1 LKRAEYDVMAAA
13 EGRLW
18 WYRGL
23 RRLVVQGLTRYLSPG
38 AVPLI
43 VDVGC
48 GTGGT
53 FRAVRAA
60 MPRIRYVGLDLE
72 RAALDHCRGKGIRS
86 LVQASAS
93 AMPLRPQSAD
103 ALVCLDV
110 LCYRDVDPA
119 AVLQRFFEVLRPG
132 GVLVVNLPAF
142 TSLRGEHDVAVGIA
156 RRFRAPEL
164 QALCQRSGFDIVLL
178 TYWNA
183 ALFLPLWVWRR
194 LSRRAGE
201 VHAISDTARSP
212 RWLNA
217 LLTGLVLSE
226 VGLTRWFR
234 WPCGSSVLVVA
245 RRPSA

>member
-1 LKRAEYDVMAAA
+1 MKRAEYDVMAAA
-13 EGRLW
+13 ENRLW

-23 RRLVVQGLTRYLSPG
+23 HRLVVQGLARYLSAR

-53 FRAVRAA
+53 FRALRAT

-72 RAALDHCRGKGIRS
+72 PAALEHCRGNGIRS

-119 AVLQRFFEVLRPG
+119 AAFQRFFEVLRPG

-142 TSLRGEHDVAVGIA
+142 KSLRGEHDVAVGIA
-156 RRFRAPEL
+156 RRFRASEL
-164 QALCQRSGFDIVLL
+164 QALCRRTGFDILLL

-201 VHAISDTARSP
+201 AHATSDTARSP

-226 VGLTRWFR
+226 VGLTRWLR
-234 WPCGSSVLVVA
+234 WPFGSSVLVVA

>member
-1 LKRAEYDVMAAA
+1 MAAA
-13 EGRLW
+13 EDHLW

-23 RRLVVQGLTRYLSPG
+23 RRLVVRSLARHLSAAGP
-38 AVPLI
+38 PLI

-60 MPRIRYVGLDLE
+60 LPRIRYVGLDLE
-72 RAALDHCRGKGIRS
+72 PKALEHCQAQGIGR

-93 AMPLRPQSAD
+93 DVPLRSQSAH

-110 LCYRDVDPA
+110 LCYRGVDPA
-119 AVLQRFFEVLRPG
+119 AALRRFFEVLKPG

-142 TSLRGEHDVAVGIA
+142 KSLRGEHDLAVGIA

-164 QALCQRSGFDIVLL
+164 QALCQQAGFDILL
-178 TYWNA
+178 LSYWNA
-183 ALFLPLWVWRR
+183 VLYLPLWVWRR

-201 VHAISDTARSP
+201 AQATSDTARSP
-212 RWLNA
+212 RWLNP

-226 VGLTRWFR
+226 VGLIRWLR
-234 WPCGSSVLVVA
+234 WPCGSSVFVVA
-245 RRPSA
+245 RRPS